1 MIGPAY
7 VDRARELFS
16 RHGAKLYL
24 DQVLAKKEMLRA

>member
-7 VDRARELFS
+7 LGRARELFS

-24 DQVLAKKEMLRA
+24 DQVLAKKDMLRA